1 MLVNGKMEELKKY
14 SKNTY
19 DKQAFVEE
27 VKNNWDLTD
36 LQIRMT
42 YLISDLAVKADGVF
56 SIAYNTFVNMFERR
70 FSMKIS
76 LSSVR
81 RFFNLLSKI
90 GVLSVN
96 AAKRKNN
103 KQSANIYIVENVK
116 NEIAVE
122 EKLNENHEHPEEQ
135 AYEHHEEHHNI
146 PLTKPLT
153 KPLNN
158 NPNFNCNCKE
168 SDIER
173 FKSLLTNAANEMYP
187 KFSLGRWSKKQW
199 NTLITQ
205 FVNDTITSG
214 RYKNVSDE
222 KIQGFAYRCLEK
234 IVSNSDY
241 KRSQDFYDYQQI
253 MSELAQNKSSNETNE
268 EYPFVYNW
276 LEN

>member
-1 MLVNGKMEELKKY
+1 
-14 SKNTY
+14 
-19 DKQAFVEE
+19 
-27 VKNNWDLTD
+27 
-36 LQIRMT
+36 
-42 YLISDLAVKADGVF
+42 
-56 SIAYNTFVNMFERR
+56 MFERR

-81 RFFNLLSKI
+81 RFFSLLSKI

-103 KQSANIYIVENVK
+103 KQSANIYIVENIK
-116 NEIAVE
+116 SEIAVE

-135 AYEHHEEHHNI
+135 AYEHLEEHHNI

-158 NPNFNCNCKE
+158 NNPNFNCNYNK
-168 SDIER
+168 SDIDR

-214 RYKNVSDE
+214 RYKNVPDE
-222 KIQGFAYRCLEK
+222 KINGFAYKCLEK

-241 KRSQDFYDYQQI
+241 KRSQDFYDYQQT
-253 MSELAQNKSSNETNE
+253 MAELAQNKNRNKSNEG
-268 EYPFVYNW
+268 YPFLYNW